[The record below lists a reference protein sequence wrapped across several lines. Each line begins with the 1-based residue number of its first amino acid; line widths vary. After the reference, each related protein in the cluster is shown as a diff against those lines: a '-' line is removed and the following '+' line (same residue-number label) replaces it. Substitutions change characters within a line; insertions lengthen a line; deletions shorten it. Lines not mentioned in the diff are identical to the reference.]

1 MQKRYHTLENIIFDA
16 IVYLVMAFVLICCL
30 VPFIYML
37 AVSFSG
43 TKPLINGEVFLW
55 PKDFT
60 LDSYKQIFTY
70 PNFFKAYG
78 NTFLYAVGGTAIAL
92 IMTSLMAYPL
102 SKTFLWGN
110 KFFTKMVVVT
120 MFFSGGLIPNYLLLN
135 SLHLVGTRAAMLM
148 PFAINSFNLIILIN
162 FFRSIPNEIEEAAL
176 IDGLGYFG
184 ILRRIVL
191 PVQHLNEG
199 MERLQQGDF
208 THKLPPEGHLE
219 MRQLLQRY
227 NDTGDRMQALIEEN
241 RLREEQRYA
250 EELKALQSEINPHFL
265 LNTVNTIRFMA
276 DLARFDSIR
285 DMAADLMEI
294 LRCLL
299 RTPAERYTLADE
311 AKILEAY
318 IHIMEVRY
326 SGSFSFRCAFSPESL
341 ACRLPKLLLQPL
353 VENALLHGLEGC
365 EDGEVSLSGRTE
377 DGVLYLSVCDNGVGM
392 DPERLAACLSGPGE
406 GKAGS
411 SIGLANVQRR
421 ILLQYGA
428 PYGLWVDSAPGRG
441 TCISITLPAGSG
453 REGGLPCCAQ

>member
-191 PVQHLNEG
+191 PLSTAAIAYAVFFWNDWFNSLIYLKSDQYPVMMFLRNIVNGTMVIGTGSGSAEKTTI
-199 MERLQQGDF
+199 D
-208 THKLPPEGHLE
+208 LE
-219 MRQLLQRY
+219 NNAWMVAFAPYDDPQIAVCVY
-227 NDTGDRMQALIEEN
+227 I
-241 RLREEQRYA
+241 
-250 EELKALQSEINPHFL
+250 PHG
-265 LNTVNTIRFMA
+265 
-276 DLARFDSIR
+276 
-285 DMAADLMEI
+285 
-294 LRCLL
+294 
-299 RTPAERYTLADE
+299 
-311 AKILEAY
+311 
-318 IHIMEVRY
+318 Y
-326 SGSFSFRCAFSPESL
+326 SGSYCSITIREVLNYYLEHMDLDSEDIMPPS
-341 ACRLPKLLLQPL
+341 
-353 VENALLHGLEGC
+353 NALA
-365 EDGEVSLSGRTE
+365 
-377 DGVLYLSVCDNGVGM
+377 Y
-392 DPERLAACLSGPGE
+392 
-406 GKAGS
+406 
-411 SIGLANVQRR
+411 
-421 ILLQYGA
+421 
-428 PYGLWVDSAPGRG
+428 
-441 TCISITLPAGSG
+441 
-453 REGGLPCCAQ
+453 

>member
-135 SLHLVGTRAAMLM
+135 SLHLVGTRAAKLM

-191 PVQHLNEG
+191 PLSTAAIATIGLYYAV
-199 MERLQQGDF
+199 F
-208 THKLPPEGHLE
+208 FW
-219 MRQLLQRY
+219 
-227 NDTGDRMQALIEEN
+227 NDWFNSLIYLKSDQYPVMMFLRNIVNGTMVIGTG
-241 RLREEQRYA
+241 
-250 EELKALQSEINPHFL
+250 
-265 LNTVNTIRFMA
+265 
-276 DLARFDSIR
+276 
-285 DMAADLMEI
+285 
-294 LRCLL
+294 
-299 RTPAERYTLADE
+299 
-311 AKILEAY
+311 
-318 IHIMEVRY
+318 
-326 SGSFSFRCAFSPESL
+326 SGSAEKTTIAISVKSAVIITSTVPIIVIYPF
-341 ACRLPKLLLQPL
+341 LQKFF
-353 VENALLHGLEGC
+353 VKGLTIG
-365 EDGEVSLSGRTE
+365 
-377 DGVLYLSVCDNGVGM
+377 GVKG
-392 DPERLAACLSGPGE
+392 
-406 GKAGS
+406 
-411 SIGLANVQRR
+411 
-421 ILLQYGA
+421 
-428 PYGLWVDSAPGRG
+428 
-441 TCISITLPAGSG
+441 
-453 REGGLPCCAQ
+453 